1 MSVNT
6 MNFEQ
11 AATLLN
17 AVNAQVTGRTGI
29 TPTDTSG
36 FVSLATT
43 TLNAGYDPILQAIT
57 QIVGKTIFSI
67 RPYTRKFAGLQVDNQ
82 RFGAITRKLNIA
94 DKDFENDV
102 RFELVDGQAVDHY
115 KVNKPEI
122 LQTNFYG
129 ANVFQKSYTIFKD
142 QLDNAFTGPEQFGEF
157 MSMVTSNA
165 SDMIEQ
171 SHESLARATVAN
183 AIGGIV
189 AGATVAPER
198 IVHLLSEYNALTGLS
213 LTATSVYQPANFKAF
228 MQFVYSRVAEISQM
242 MTERTSLFQTN
253 ITGKNIVRHTPAERQ
268 KVYLYAPARYQFE
281 MMAIADTYHDN
292 YLRMADTE
300 TVNFWQSAQN
310 KDQISV
316 TPNYLNANGA
326 IVTGKAQTVNKIFGI
341 MFDDEFAG
349 YTVINQWTATTP
361 LNAAGGYWNVFHHFT
376 DRYWTDYTEKAVVL
390 LLD

>member
-17 AVNAQVTGRTGI
+17 AVNAQVTGRVGI
-29 TPTDTSG
+29 TPTNTSG

-43 TLNAGYDPILQAIT
+43 TLQAGYDPVLQAIT

-129 ANVFQKSYTIFKD
+129 ANVFQKSYTIFRD

-183 AIGGIV
+183 SIGGIV
-189 AGATVAPER
+189 AGAANAPER
-198 IVHLLSEYNALTGLS
+198 IIHLLSEYNALTGLN
-213 LTATSVYQPANFKAF
+213 LTATTVYQPANFKAF
-228 MQFVYSRVAEISQM
+228 MQFVYSRVSEISQM
-242 MTERTSLFQTN
+242 MTERTNLYQTK
-253 ITGKNIVRHTPAERQ
+253 ITGKNIIRHTPADRQ

-316 TPNYLNANGA
+316 TPNYLNASGA
-326 IVTGKAQTVNKIFGI
+326 IVTGEAQTVNKIFGI

-349 YTVINQWTATTP
+349 YTVVNQWTATTP

>member
-17 AVNAQVTGRTGI
+17 AVNAQVTGRVGI

-43 TLNAGYDPILQAIT
+43 TLQSGYDPVLNAIS

-67 RPYTRKFAGLQVDNQ
+67 RPYSRKFAGLQVDNQ
-82 RFGAITRKLNIA
+82 RFGAITRKLSIA

-102 RFELVDGQAVDHY
+102 SFELVDGQAVDHY
-115 KVNKPEI
+115 KVNKPEV

-129 ANVFQKSYTIFKD
+129 ANVFRKSYTIFKD

-157 MSMVTSNA
+157 ISMVTSNA

-189 AGATVAPER
+189 AGASAAPER
-198 IVHLLSEYNALTGLS
+198 VVHLLSEYNALTGLN
-213 LTATSVYQPANFKAF
+213 LTATTVYQPANFKAF

-242 MTERTSLFQTN
+242 MSERTSLYQTK
-253 ITGKNIVRHTPAERQ
+253 ITGKNIIRHTPVDRQ

-300 TVNFWQSAQN
+300 TVNFWQSAQT
-310 KDQISV
+310 KDQIKV
-316 TPNYLNANGA
+316 TPNYLDANGA
-326 IVTGKAQTVNKIFGI
+326 IVTGEAQTISKVFGI

-349 YTVINQWTATTP
+349 YTVVNQWTATTQ

>member
-1 MSVNT
+1 

-17 AVNAQVTGRTGI
+17 AVNAQVTGNTGI

-43 TLNAGYDPILQAIT
+43 TLQAGYDPVLNAIS
-57 QIVGKTIFSI
+57 QIVGRTIFSI
-67 RPYTRKFAGLQVDNQ
+67 RPYSRKFAGLQVDNQ
-82 RFGAITRKLNIA
+82 RFGAITRKLSIA

-102 RFELVDGQAVDHY
+102 SFELVDGQSVDHY

-129 ANVFQKSYTIFKD
+129 ANVFKKSYTVFKD
-142 QLDNAFTGPEQFGEF
+142 QLDNAFSGPEQFGEF

-171 SHESLARATVAN
+171 AHESLARATVAN
-183 AIGGIV
+183 AIGGIK
-189 AGATVAPER
+189 AGSAEAPER

-213 LTATSVYQPANFKAF
+213 LTATTVYQPANFKAF

-242 MTERTSLFQTN
+242 MSERTSLYQTK
-253 ITGKNIVRHTPAERQ
+253 ITGKNIIRHTPVDRQ
-268 KVYLYAPARYQFE
+268 KVYLYAPARYQYE

-300 TVNFWQSAQN
+300 TVNFWQSAQS

-316 TPNYLNANGA
+316 TPNYLDSSGA
-326 IVTGKAQTVNKIFGI
+326 IVTGTAQTLSKVFGI
-341 MFDDEFAG
+341 MFDDEFMG
-349 YTVINQWTATTP
+349 YTVVNQWTATTP
-361 LNAAGGYWNVFHHFT
+361 INADGGYWNVFHHFT

-390 LLD
+390 ILD

>member
-43 TLNAGYDPILQAIT
+43 TLQAGYDPVLNAIS

-67 RPYTRKFAGLQVDNQ
+67 RPYSRKFAGLQVDNQ

-94 DKDFENDV
+94 DKDFESDV
-102 RFELVDGQAVDHY
+102 RFELIDGQSVDQY

-129 ANVFQKSYTIFKD
+129 ANVFKKSYTIFRD

-171 SHESLARATVAN
+171 AHESLARATVAN
-183 AIGGIV
+183 AIGGIN
-189 AGATVAPER
+189 AGASAAPER

-213 LTATSVYQPANFKAF
+213 LTATTVYQPANFKAF

-242 MTERTSLFQTN
+242 MSERTSLYQTK
-253 ITGKNIVRHTPAERQ
+253 ITGKNIVRHTPADRQ

-300 TVNFWQSAQN
+300 TVNFWQSAQT
-310 KDQISV
+310 KDQIKV
-316 TPNYLNANGA
+316 TPNYLDANGA
-326 IVTGKAQTVNKIFGI
+326 SVTGQAQTISKVFGI
-341 MFDDEFAG
+341 MFDDEFMG
-349 YTVINQWTATTP
+349 YTVVNQWTATTP
-361 LNAAGGYWNVFHHFT
+361 INADGGYWNVFHHFT

>member
-17 AVNAQVTGRTGI
+17 AVNAQVTGRVGI

-43 TLNAGYDPILQAIT
+43 TLQAGYDPVLNAIS
-57 QIVGKTIFSI
+57 QIVGRTIFSI
-67 RPYTRKFAGLQVDNQ
+67 RPYSRKFAGLQVDNQ
-82 RFGAITRKLNIA
+82 RFGAITRKLSIA

-102 RFELVDGQAVDHY
+102 SFDLVDGQSVDHY
-115 KVNKPEI
+115 KVNKPEV

-129 ANVFQKSYTIFKD
+129 ANVFRKSYTIFKD

-157 MSMVTSNA
+157 ISMVTSNA

-189 AGATVAPER
+189 AGASVAPER
-198 IVHLLSEYNALTGLS
+198 VVHLLSEYNALTGLS
-213 LTATSVYQPANFKAF
+213 LTATTVYQPANFKAF

-242 MTERTSLFQTN
+242 MSERTSLYQTK
-253 ITGKNIVRHTPAERQ
+253 ITGKNIIRHTPVDRQ

-300 TVNFWQSAQN
+300 TVNFWQSAQS

-326 IVTGKAQTVNKIFGI
+326 IVTGQAQQISKVFGI

-349 YTVINQWTATTP
+349 YTVVNQWTATTQ

-390 LLD
+390 LLN

>member
-11 AATLLN
+11 AASLLN
-17 AVNAQVTGRTGI
+17 AVNAQVTGRVGI

-43 TLNAGYDPILQAIT
+43 TLQAGYDPVLNAIS

-67 RPYTRKFAGLQVDNQ
+67 RPYSRKFAGLQVDNQ

-102 RFELVDGQAVDHY
+102 SFDLVDGQSVDHY

-129 ANVFQKSYTIFKD
+129 ANVFRKSYTIFKD

-157 MSMVTSNA
+157 ISMVTSNA

-189 AGATVAPER
+189 AGASVAPER
-198 IVHLLSEYNALTGLS
+198 VVHLLSEYNALTGLS
-213 LTATSVYQPANFKAF
+213 LTATTVYQPANFKAF

-242 MTERTSLFQTN
+242 MSERTSLYQTK
-253 ITGKNIVRHTPAERQ
+253 ITGKNIIRHTPVDRQ

-300 TVNFWQSAQN
+300 TVNFWQSAQS
-310 KDQISV
+310 KDQIKV

-326 IVTGKAQTVNKIFGI
+326 IVTGQAQQISKVFGI

-349 YTVINQWTATTP
+349 YTVVNQWTATTQ

-390 LLD
+390 LLN